1 MAAKAD
7 YYELLGVSRSASEEE
22 IKKAYRQAALRYHP
36 DRNPGDTAAEEKFKE
51 LSEAYHVLSDAD
63 KRAQYDRYGHAAFE
77 QTGTGFPSGFDF
89 SSHFEDLFGD
99 IFGDF
104 FGRRERRRPGP
115 QPGEDVSIG
124 LEIALQEAALG
135 AEKTIAVPRRVKCE
149 TCQGSGAKPG
159 TTPQTCSLCQGNG
172 QIRSQQG
179 FFAIARTCPD
189 CQGRGTVISDPC
201 ASCQGIGVVSKTTS
215 LQVTIPAGVDNG
227 SRLRLRGEGE
237 ASPTGG
243 PPGDLYVFI
252 QVQEHPFFERHGNDI
267 VCTVSLSFPQ
277 AALGAEIKVDT
288 LEGKSRMKVPAG
300 TQPGTLFRLR
310 EKGVRDLRGTGRGDQ
325 LVRVTV
331 EVPQQLSP
339 EQRRLIEEL
348 ARLDGADVQ
357 PGHKGFL
364 SKVKELFA

>member
-7 YYELLGVSRSASEEE
+7 YYELLGVSRSASEEDL
-22 IKKAYRQAALRYHP
+22 KKAYRKAALRYHP

-89 SSHFEDLFGD
+89 SHHFEDLFGD

-104 FGRRERRRPGP
+104 FGRREHRYRGP
-115 QPGEDVSIG
+115 QRGEDLTVG
-124 LEIALQEAALG
+124 LGITLEDATLG
-135 AEKTIAVPRRVKCE
+135 TEKTISVPRRVKCD

-159 TTPQTCSLCQGNG
+159 TSPQTCSPCQGGG

-179 FFAIARTCPD
+179 FFTISRTCPH
-189 CQGRGTVISDPC
+189 CQGRGTVIPDPC
-201 ASCQGIGVVSKTTS
+201 ATCHGTGVISKTTT
-215 LQVTIPAGVDNG
+215 LQVTIPAGVDTD

-237 ASPTGG
+237 ASPAGG

-252 QVQEHPFFERHGNDI
+252 QVQAHPFFERHGNDI

-277 AALGAEIKVDT
+277 AALGTEIEVDT
-288 LEGKSRMKVPAG
+288 LEGKSTMKVPAG

-310 EKGVRDLRGTGRGDQ
+310 EKGVKDLRGAGRGDQ
-325 LVRVTV
+325 LVRITV

-339 EQRRLIEEL
+339 EQRHLIEEL
-348 ARLDGADVQ
+348 AQLDGADVQ
-357 PGHKGFL
+357 PIRKGFL
-364 SKVKELFA
+364 TKVKELFA